1 MKMMK
6 PNFSLFF
13 LVLTSLVFSSGASLG
28 QEKANPGKT
37 IVSIRYYNVN
47 SSIQYLVLQSQ
58 LKKDGQITALKGKK
72 YDVYLDKSDTANLI
86 GKFITDRNGMANAV
100 IPPSLKQAWEAASQ
114 HIFIVNEGGEE
125 IISDYTINKA
135 NISIDTTTTD
145 SIHSITA
152 SVQKWDN
159 GKWVPAEG
167 VEMKLGIKRLGGVL
181 PAGDDLT
188 VTTDSSGTA
197 TTELKKLD
205 LPGDIKGN
213 YTLVAQVDD
222 NDLYGNIM
230 AEKVVPWGTKLQPDN
245 TFFQK
250 RTLWSTRR
258 HAPFW
263 LLFMA
268 FGIIISVWSTMI
280 YLIFQIVKIKKIG
293 LGETVL

>member
-1 MKMMK
+1 MMK
-6 PNFSLFF
+6 PNISLFF
-13 LVLTSLVFSSGASLG
+13 LLVISLVFSSAASLG
-28 QEKANPGKT
+28 QEKPNPGKT
-37 IVSIRYYNVN
+37 IVNIRYYNVN
-47 SSIQYLVLQSQ
+47 NSTQYLILQSQ

-72 YDVYLDKSDTANLI
+72 YDVFMDKSDSANLV
-86 GKFITDRNGMANAV
+86 GKLVTDRNGKANAV
-100 IPPSLKQAWEAASQ
+100 IPPSLKQAWEAAPQ
-114 HIFIVNEGGEE
+114 HIFIVNEAGEE

-152 SVQKWDN
+152 TVQKWDN
-159 GKWVPAEG
+159 GKWAPAAG

-188 VTTDSSGTA
+188 VTTDSTGTA

-205 LPGDIKGN
+205 LPGDMKGN

-222 NDLYGNIM
+222 NDRYGNIL
-230 AEKVVPWGTKLQPDN
+230 AEKVVPWGTKLQYDN

-268 FGIIISVWSTMI
+268 FGIIFSVWSTMI
-280 YLIFQIVKIKKIG
+280 YLVFQIVKIKKIG
-293 LGETVL
+293 VAEASR